1 MMHGRFQNRQY
12 RYRAQAESGFSRRKR
27 RLGSALTAH
36 NESTNERTSDPHST
50 HRIVILTNTA

>member
-27 RLGSALTAH
+27 RLGSALTAR
-36 NESTNERTSDPHST
+36 NDRPIERTSDPHFT
-50 HRIVILTNTA
+50 YHIVILTNTA